1 MKINMEKTTV
11 GTFNFEFFRSI
22 STMPTGGAELG
33 EALKVISRI
42 PNNDFNSWVTEWAK
56 IADQV
61 ASEADTAIKNKQC
74 ATARAGF
81 LRANNYYRTAVF
93 FASSNDPRHKDLQIK
108 GHECFLKYIQI
119 AETAIEAIEIPYENT
134 RLPGYFMKSGD
145 GKRPTLIVLGGF
157 DSTMEEM
164 IHWVGFA
171 AVERGWNCLVFE
183 GPGQWYAVE
192 CNPQLYFR
200 PDYEKPVS
208 AVVDYVLS
216 RSDVEA
222 DKLALIGYSFGGYLA
237 PRAAAFEPRI
247 KACIANSLLVNV
259 GAAVSDGGGVP
270 IADKYPGIVNLLF
283 HSAAFFKP
291 QVRWVLGHARWVMG
305 IRKPSELPKIL
316 RQYTLYGLAGRI
328 HCPLLCLYG
337 KDEIRDYKASNI
349 LEALQ
354 FIKEIPGATTLYFF
368 SDEEGA
374 GGHCQVA
381 GALRAQAVIFDWL
394 ERAVHGEVK
403 GKDISLQFKKYSE
416 QRYNDEKVRSILN
429 ELSLSPQ

>member
-1 MKINMEKTTV
+1 MKINLEKTSV
-11 GTFNFEFFRSI
+11 GAFNFEFLRSI

-33 EALKVISRI
+33 EALKTISRI
-42 PNNDFNSWVTEWAK
+42 KDNDFDNWVTEWAK

-61 ASEADTAIKNKQC
+61 AAEADTALKNKQY
-74 ATARAGF
+74 ATARAGL

-93 FASSNDPRHKDLQIK
+93 FASSHDPRHKELQIK
-108 GHECFLKYIQI
+108 GRKCFLQYTKI
-119 AETAIEAIEIPYENT
+119 AQTPIEPIEIPYENIK
-134 RLPGYFMKSGD
+134 LPGYFMKSGE

-171 AVERGWNCLVFE
+171 AVERGWNCLAFE
-183 GPGQWYAVE
+183 GPGQWYALE

-200 PDYEKPVS
+200 PDYEKPVG
-208 AVVDYVLS
+208 AVVDYALS
-216 RSDVEA
+216 RLEVDA

-259 GAAVSDGGGVP
+259 GAAVSDGGMPV
-270 IADKYPGIVNLLF
+270 ADKYPGIVDLLF
-283 HSAAFFKP
+283 NLAAFLKP
-291 QVRWVLGHARWVMG
+291 QVRWILGHARWVMG
-305 IRKPSELPKIL
+305 LKKPSELSKSL
-316 RQYTLYGLAGRI
+316 GQYTLYGLAGRI
-328 HCPLLCLYG
+328 QCPLLCLYG

-354 FIKEIPGATTLYFF
+354 FIKEVPGATTLYFF
-368 SDEEGA
+368 SNEEGA

-381 GALRAQAVIFDWL
+381 GALRAQAVIFEWL
-394 ERAVHGEVK
+394 ESAVHGEVK
-403 GKDISLQFKKYSE
+403 GKDISLQFKKYIE
-416 QRYNDEKVRSILN
+416 QRYHDKRVQNLLND
-429 ELSLSPQ
+429 LSLSPK